1 MSRGG
6 GQGPTRGG
14 YYAIS
19 FSTQL
24 VATTASSAG
33 MVLGNWTVPTGAR
46 YHIVNAQ
53 AYSEWSGSSGGAT
66 HVGRVNVFV
75 DTTSAL
81 SSEISLAT
89 DAVTQGTLTSA
100 YVTAES
106 ASVIE
111 ATAAAGFG
119 IGSAASSAQHV
130 QVIILGFLSQHPNST
145 NTNFGTFDPTSQ
157 PAFGP

>member
-1 MSRGG
+1 MARGG

-14 YYAIS
+14 YYAIQ

-24 VATTASSAG
+24 VSTTSAAG
-33 MVLGNWTVPTGAR
+33 SVLGNWTVPTGAR
-46 YHIVNAQ
+46 FHIVNAQ
-53 AYSEWSGSSGGAT
+53 AYSQASGSLGAAT
-66 HVGRVNVFV
+66 HVGRVNVFI

-89 DAVTQGTLTSA
+89 DTVVQGTLTSA
-100 YVTAES
+100 YVTATS
-106 ASVIE
+106 AQVIE
-111 ATAAAGFG
+111 ATASAGFG
-119 IGSAASSAQHV
+119 IGSAISDAVHV
-130 QVIILGFLSQHPNST
+130 QVTILGFLSQHPDST